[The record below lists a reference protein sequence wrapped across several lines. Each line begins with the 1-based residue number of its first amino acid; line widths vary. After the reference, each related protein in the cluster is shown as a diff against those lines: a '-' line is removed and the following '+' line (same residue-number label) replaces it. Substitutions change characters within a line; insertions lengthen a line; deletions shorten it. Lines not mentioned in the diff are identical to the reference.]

1 MSDLGD
7 PQPRSMPALFAP
19 LAAISRDVGALL
31 RNPLAVLGGLA
42 GSGGFLGVV
51 VAMALFGPST
61 SWADADDD
69 DDDEL
74 EMQYLA
80 GVLVRKGEKLDPS
93 DMPVKVIVKE
103 TRAPDATAP
112 ATVTHD
118 DQALPSPEP
127 ADKPDP
133 KIKPTPSPDPKNPTA
148 PVSDRDRKPTTPYDD
163 PATADDAPGDPF
175 GSTDGWAD
183 MAKEGDPWATAV
195 LKALNGMTVGSYAGL
210 GQDVSY
216 KFQLVICADGSIDDV
231 RTKQS
236 TGKPDFDGQ
245 IRTALERLKLPKAP
259 PAIAAQLGSRCK
271 KIPYE
276 FTWRGASS
284 SGTVQ

>member
-1 MSDLGD
+1 MSDLED
-7 PQPRSMPALFAP
+7 PQPRSTPALFTP
-19 LAAISRDVGALL
+19 LAAISRDIGDIR

-42 GSGGFLGVV
+42 GTGGFLGVV

-61 SWADADDD
+61 SRAHDK

-74 EMQYLA
+74 EMQFLA
-80 GVLVRKGEKLDPS
+80 GALVRKGEKLDPS
-93 DMPVKVIVKE
+93 EIPVKVVVKE

-112 ATVTHD
+112 ATVTRD
-118 DQALPSPEP
+118 DQALPDPEP
-127 ADKPDP
+127 TARPDP
-133 KIKPTPSPDPKNPTA
+133 KIKPTPSTDPKNPAA

-175 GSTDGWAD
+175 GSADGWAD
-183 MAKEGDPWATAV
+183 MAKDGDPWATAV

-216 KFQLVICADGSIDDV
+216 KFQLVICADGSIEDV

-236 TGKPDFDGQ
+236 TGKPNFDGQ
-245 IRTALERLKLPKAP
+245 INAALERLKLPKAP

>member
-7 PQPRSMPALFAP
+7 PQPRSMPALLAPFA
-19 LAAISRDVGALL
+19 AVSRDGGDLR

-51 VAMALFGPST
+51 VAMALLGPST
-61 SWADADDD
+61 SRADDD

-74 EMQYLA
+74 EMQFLPGA
-80 GVLVRKGEKLDPS
+80 LVRKGEKLDPS
-93 DMPVKVIVKE
+93 DIPEKVIVKE

-112 ATVTHD
+112 VTVTRD
-118 DQALPSPEP
+118 DQALPSPEST
-127 ADKPDP
+127 DRPDP
-133 KIKPTPSPDPKNPTA
+133 KLKPTPRPAPKNPTA
-148 PVSDRDRKPTTPYDD
+148 PVSDRDREPTTPYDD

-183 MAKEGDPWATAV
+183 MAKDGDPWATAV
-195 LKALNGMTVGSYAGL
+195 LKALNGTQVGSYAGL

-231 RTKQS
+231 RTKLS
-236 TGKPDFDGQ
+236 TGRPDFDGQ
-245 IRTALERLKLPKAP
+245 IRNALERLKLPKAP

>member
-1 MSDLGD
+1 MSDLDD

-19 LAAISRDVGALL
+19 LAAISRDVRDLL
-31 RNPLAVLGGLA
+31 RNPLAALGGLA
-42 GSGGFLGVV
+42 GSGGLLAVV
-51 VAMALFGPST
+51 VAMALLGPST
-61 SWADADDD
+61 SWGDEKN
-69 DDDEL
+69 DDEL
-74 EMQYLA
+74 EMQFLA
-80 GVLVRKGEKLDPS
+80 GVLVRKGEKLDPNEI
-93 DMPVKVIVKE
+93 PVKIIVPK

-112 ATVTHD
+112 ATVTRD

-127 ADKPDP
+127 AAKPDP
-133 KIKPTPSPDPKNPTA
+133 KVKPTPRADPKDPTA
-148 PVSDRDRKPTTPYDD
+148 PVSDRDREPTTPYND
-163 PATADDAPGDPF
+163 PATADAAPGDPF
-175 GSTDGWAD
+175 GSADGWAD
-183 MAKEGDPWATAV
+183 MAKDGGDPWATAV
-195 LKALNGMTVGSYAGL
+195 LKALNGMRVGSYAGL

-245 IRTALERLKLPKAP
+245 IKNALEQLKLPKAP

>member
-1 MSDLGD
+1 
-7 PQPRSMPALFAP
+7 MPALVAP
-19 LAAISRDVGALL
+19 LAALSRDAGELR
-31 RNPLAVLGGLA
+31 RNPLAVLGGLT
-42 GSGGFLGVV
+42 GSGGFLGVAV
-51 VAMALFGPST
+51 VMALFGPP
-61 SWADADDD
+61 APRDDHDDD
-69 DDDEL
+69 HDDEL
-74 EMQYLA
+74 ELQFLPGA
-80 GVLVRKGEKLDPS
+80 LVRKGVELDPS
-93 DMPVKVIVKE
+93 EMPVKVIVKE

-112 ATVTHD
+112 VTVTRD

-127 ADKPDP
+127 ADRPDP
-133 KIKPTPSPDPKNPTA
+133 KTRPTPSPDPKNPAA

-183 MAKEGDPWATAV
+183 MAKESDPWAMAV

-216 KFQLVICADGSIDDV
+216 KFQLVICADGSIEDV

-245 IRTALERLKLPKAP
+245 IKSALERLKLPKAP
-259 PAIAAQLGSRCK
+259 PTIASQLGSRCK